1 MRANP
6 LLALI
11 IAAGLTA
18 AAVPSYAQTTTTPPA
33 TTDTATPPATTDT
46 GAGTTT
52 VADADDDGMDWGWL
66 GLLGLLGL
74 AGLSGRRRHVDTVTT
89 TRRP

>member
-46 GAGTTT
+46 GTTT

-74 AGLSGRRRHVDTVTT
+74 AGLSGRRRHVDTVTS
-89 TRRP
+89 RRT